1 MSSYASTTSCSPFFI
16 RELRDLAR
24 FLDELG
30 MSQEMI
36 NMTVAARAGLPIE
49 PVDPKSPIFVWEK
62 GGEEEEAPAPD
73 AQPRSLD
80 ECREAVLHVVAV
92 LDQNDVVDVL
102 TSVLNRVLAT
112 TRYTATVKL
121 HRSISYGA

>member
-1 MSSYASTTSCSPFFI
+1 MSFLTGASPAIAPFA
-16 RELRDLAR
+16 RELAQVAEILKEQGMPQDL
-24 FLDELG
+24 
-30 MSQEMI
+30 I
-36 NMTVAARAGLPIE
+36 NMTLAAHAGLSIS
-49 PVDPKSPIFVWEK
+49 PVDPKSPVFEWV
-62 GGEEEEAPAPD
+62 EEQAETPAPE

-121 HRSISYGA
+121 HHSISYGA

>member
-1 MSSYASTTSCSPFFI
+1 MSSLANAKSWSPFFI
-16 RELRDLAR
+16 RELQELAQ
-24 FLDELG
+24 FLDDLG

-49 PVDPKSPIFVWEK
+49 PVDPKSPVFVWEK
-62 GGEEEEAPAPD
+62 EEAPAPET
-73 AQPRSLD
+73 QPRSLD

-92 LDQNDVVDVL
+92 LDRNDVVDVL

-112 TRYTATVKL
+112 TRYTATVNL
-121 HRSISYGA
+121 HHSISYGA